1 MYGAVFDIRIQIAF
15 NGKRVLL
22 YYIPHGFS
30 FLMENYKLTKRVI
43 FRAIESMLAKRNCTT
58 VSCSLGEH
66 KETLKLTKKAVYVNN
81 GINIANLDRIL
92 IFVSFPEFLEQRI
105 RTMLSPVRQAVAVR
119 IGILLT
125 LHMLP
130 MTGLQKSLE

>member
-1 MYGAVFDIRIQIAF
+1 MYGAVFDIWIQIAF

-105 RTMLSPVRQAVAVR
+105 RTMLSPVRQAVAV
-119 IGILLT
+119 
-125 LHMLP
+125 
-130 MTGLQKSLE
+130 